1 MLEGPKSS
9 VFTTVRARD
18 GVLFHL
24 DLHVD
29 RLKRHAEV
37 LGINVPEIK
46 IPEGLDG
53 LVRITVD
60 SSGVSFSYLAQ
71 NVVFLCFRASQ
82 SAGSTPLRGTRTM
95 VLLQE
100 SDQKA
105 LFVII
110 TNPFLR

>member
-1 MLEGPKSS
+1 MMEGPKSS

-60 SSGVSFSYLAQ
+60 SSGVSFSSKPFYQEIHMEAEGIS
-71 NVVFLCFRASQ
+71 VPAPRWS
-82 SAGSTPLRGTRTM
+82 RKIMGTKHGDWNAYR
-95 VLLQE
+95 
-100 SDQKA
+100 
-105 LFVII
+105 
-110 TNPFLR
+110 